1 MTPAAAS
8 AVTSAFRDAVVESGH
23 LVPLGPDGLYAR
35 SRGFERVVEAVQ
47 AAVRGGFGDPAPTQ
61 LALPWVMPASLL
73 VDSDYIRSFP
83 DLIGSVFGFDGD
95 DRQHARLL
103 TTLEEGGP
111 WTDALA
117 VTDLALCPAGCHPL
131 YPLLTARVLSSRLRM
146 DAVGH
151 CFRQEPSLDPGR
163 MRSFRQHE
171 QVCVGTPADAED
183 HRLAWLDR
191 AQAFFAELGL
201 VVEREIAND
210 PFFGRA
216 GRVLANGQ
224 RAQGLKEELLADVGG
239 RRTAIASG
247 NNHLDHFAVP
257 FDITMADGSRAH
269 TSCIGFG
276 LERVVLALLSR
287 HGLDID
293 GWPASVRGSLW
304 P

>member
-1 MTPAAAS
+1 MAMPSAAAVS
-8 AVTSAFRDAVVESGH
+8 FRDELLESGH

-35 SRGFERVVEAVQ
+35 SRGFESVAEALQ
-47 AAVRGGFGDPAPTQ
+47 AAVRGGFGDPAPVQ

-83 DLIGSVFGFDGD
+83 DLTGSVFGFAGD
-95 DRQHARLL
+95 DQQHARLL
-103 TTLEEGGP
+103 ATLEAGGQ
-111 WTDALA
+111 WTDELV

-131 YPLLTARVLSSRLRM
+131 YPMVAGRVLPSRLRL

-151 CFRQEPSLDPGR
+151 CFRQEPSLDPAR

-171 QVCVGTPADAED
+171 QVCVGTPEDAEA
-183 HRLAWLDR
+183 HRLDWLDR
-191 AQAFFAELGL
+191 AQVLFADLGL
-201 VVEREIAND
+201 VIEREIAND
-210 PFFGRA
+210 PFFGRV
-216 GRVLANGQ
+216 GRVLASGQ

-257 FDITMADGSRAH
+257 FDITMSDGSRAH

-293 GWPASVRGSLW
+293 GWPVAVRDILW